1 MLDPDAQL
9 LNREMLKEKVFN
21 QRIGSI
27 QEHADQLVEFKPEP
41 DSPPKKLTQMKDDEM
56 AESMV
61 LMGSK
66 ILDRTGLKK
75 KSKKI
80 GATNLKKNKLA
91 IAFNNLEME

>member
-1 MLDPDAQL
+1 
-9 LNREMLKEKVFN
+9 MLKEKVFN

-27 QEHADQLVEFKPEP
+27 QEQADQLVDFQPDA
-41 DSPPKKLTQMKDDEM
+41 DSPPKKVGQVKDGEVAD
-56 AESMV
+56 SMV

-66 ILDRTGLKK
+66 NLDRTGPRK

-80 GATNLKKNKLA
+80 GGTNLKKNKLA